1 MFGKPHGRTSDGSD
15 AELSALLRQWPAIGP
30 KAAFEADVWRRI
42 RSGTGHV
49 PEGSLRGLL
58 DWFLPHPVW
67 AGVAT
72 VCIALVAGMLAGVV
86 APGRTH
92 ANHALLQPGTIAGTY
107 LALSEGGRP

>member
-1 MFGKPHGRTSDGSD
+1 MFGKPHDAKRDGAD
-15 AELSALLRQWPAIGP
+15 AELGTLLRQWPAIGP

-42 RSGTGHV
+42 RLEAVTEPAGCWQR
-49 PEGSLRGLL
+49 LW

-72 VCIALVAGMLAGVV
+72 VCLALVAGMLAGVV

-92 ANHALLQPGTIAGTY
+92 TNHALLQPGTIAGSY
-107 LALSEGGRP
+107 LTLSEGGRP